1 MSGLL
6 KGAGS
11 ALLLLALALPAAA
24 ESLTLRDAVE
34 EALARHPAIAVA
46 GARREVATAREAEA
60 RSGRLPRL
68 DVAETITRSNN
79 PVFVFG
85 SLLEQGEFAPRHFDP
100 AFLNAPDALTNF
112 RASITAR
119 YAAFDRFRT
128 ATAVGQA
135 RNGMDR
141 AGLEL
146 EEARQ
151 RVRSEAIA
159 RYYGVLVAQEKL
171 AVAQEAVRFAEAD
184 AKAARDRFEQGLV
197 VESDALSAD
206 VQLAGFRQ
214 RVIAAEGELAVAR
227 VALGRTLGRPIGEEI
242 EVDQPLAGWAPGGKD
257 AVRPA
262 AAFLERAL
270 AQRSP
275 VRSAESYVTDAE
287 LRLKA
292 ERGSLLPRVDAFGTF
307 GASGG
312 TFGDRNSD
320 HMAGVAVTF
329 ELFDRGRPA
338 RIAAARAEIDAA
350 RAGEALARDAVTM
363 EVVSAWHRQRTAR
376 ESAAVAEQAVEQA
389 DAAARIV
396 RDRYEQGL
404 TTITEQLRA
413 QTALVSARFELLAAR
428 YESLVAQAELLRATG
443 DLNDVDSFV

>member
-1 MSGLL
+1 VT
-6 KGAGS
+6 GALVLV
-11 ALLLLALALPAAA
+11 AT
-24 ESLTLRDAVE
+24 LTLREAVG
-34 EALARHPAIAVA
+34 EALAKHPSIAA
-46 GARREVATAREAEA
+46 ADARQNVATAREAEA
-60 RSGRLPRL
+60 RAMRLPRV
-68 DVAETITRSNN
+68 DVSESVMRSNN

-85 SLLEQGEFAPRHFDP
+85 SLLEQGEFAAQHFDP

-119 YAAFDRFRT
+119 YAVFDRFRAMT
-128 ATAVGQA
+128 SVRQGH
-135 RNGMDR
+135 NGVER
-141 AGLEL
+141 ADLEL
-146 EEARQ
+146 EETRQ

-159 RYYGVLVAQEKL
+159 RYYGVLVASEKL
-171 AVAQEAVRFAEAD
+171 AVANEAVRAAEAD
-184 AKAARDRFEQGLV
+184 AKATRDRFEQGLI

-227 VALGRTLGRPIGEEI
+227 VALATVVGRRDVDASGAIPERRLDVGALLDDAIDDAIG
-242 EVDQPLAGWAPGGKD
+242 
-257 AVRPA
+257 
-262 AAFLERAL
+262 RAL
-270 AQRSP
+270 AKRAP
-275 VRSAESYVTDAE
+275 VLSATSGINDAE
-287 LRLKA
+287 QRLKA
-292 ERGSLLPRVDAFGTF
+292 ERGALLPRVDAFGTF

-312 TFGDRNSD
+312 TFADRNSD
-320 HMAGVAVTF
+320 HTAGIAISF

-363 EVVSAWHRQRTAR
+363 EVVTAWHRLRTAR
-376 ESAAVAEQAVEQA
+376 ESASVAARAVEQA

-428 YESLVAQAELLRATG
+428 YESLIAQAELLRATG
-443 DLNDVDSFV
+443 ELNDVDSFV

>member
-6 KGAGS
+6 KSAGS
-11 ALLLLALALPAAA
+11 ALLLLALASTAAA
-24 ESLTLRDAVE
+24 ESLTLRDAVG

-46 GARREVATAREAEA
+46 GARQVVATAREAEA
-60 RSGRLPRL
+60 RAGRFPRV
-68 DVAETITRSNN
+68 DVAETVTRSNN

-100 AFLNAPDALTNF
+100 AFLNAPEALTNF

-128 ATAVGQA
+128 TTAVRQA

-141 AGLEL
+141 AGVEL
-146 EEARQ
+146 EETRQ

-171 AVAQEAVRFAEAD
+171 AVAREAVRFAEAD

-214 RVIAAEGELAVAR
+214 RVIAAQGELAVAR
-227 VALGRTLGRPIGEEI
+227 AALGRVLQRDVPENLTLGPGLPAGETGL
-242 EVDQPLAGWAPGGKD
+242 QAQAPE
-257 AVRPA
+257 
-262 AAFLERAL
+262 LERAL
-270 AQRSP
+270 AQRAP
-275 VRSAESYVTDAE
+275 VRSAASNVTDTE

-320 HMAGVAVTF
+320 HMAGIAVTF
-329 ELFDRGRPA
+329 DLFDRGRSA

-363 EVVSAWHRQRTAR
+363 EVVTAWHRLRTAR
-376 ESAAVAEQAVEQA
+376 ESASVAAQAVGQA

-443 DLNDVDSFV
+443 DLNDVDSFI